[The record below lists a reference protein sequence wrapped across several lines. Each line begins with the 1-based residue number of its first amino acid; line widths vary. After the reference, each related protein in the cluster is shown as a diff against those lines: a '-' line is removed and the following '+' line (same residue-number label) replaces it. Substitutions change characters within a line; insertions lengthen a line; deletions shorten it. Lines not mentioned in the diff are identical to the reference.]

1 MASRKNLNDVIH
13 GDRASV
19 RGYTQMRHD
28 DDWDYWDKL
37 DRSAANDGH
46 GQALNSDGRDDGG
59 SRAFGLSS
67 KTSHL
72 KDDYSIGKR
81 CFHDHPGLKL
91 PGTEFTIYGGSCSSP
106 IIGDADVY
114 IGFDHGMKFT
124 ARHWP
129 WKKGAE
135 VLFSVPDMGV
145 PKQPDEFKKL
155 VAWTKKQ
162 VEAGLKVHCGC
173 VGGHGRT
180 GMFMA
185 ALVSAFGEPDAIAY
199 VRKNYCDKAV
209 ESSAQI
215 KFLCEEFGITK
226 AAPAKSWDG
235 GASSKAKKST
245 GKALMPVKAGRTTF
259 SCVRGNGD
267 IWTAP

>member
-46 GQALNSDGRDDGG
+46 GQAFNSDGRDEGG

-91 PGTEFTIYGGSCSSP
+91 PGTEFTIYGGSCSS
-106 IIGDADVY
+106 
-114 IGFDHGMKFT
+114 DH
-124 ARHWP
+124 R
-129 WKKGAE
+129 
-135 VLFSVPDMGV
+135 
-145 PKQPDEFKKL
+145 
-155 VAWTKKQ
+155 
-162 VEAGLKVHCGC
+162 
-173 VGGHGRT
+173 
-180 GMFMA
+180 
-185 ALVSAFGEPDAIAY
+185 
-199 VRKNYCDKAV
+199 
-209 ESSAQI
+209 
-215 KFLCEEFGITK
+215 
-226 AAPAKSWDG
+226 
-235 GASSKAKKST
+235 
-245 GKALMPVKAGRTTF
+245 
-259 SCVRGNGD
+259 
-267 IWTAP
+267 